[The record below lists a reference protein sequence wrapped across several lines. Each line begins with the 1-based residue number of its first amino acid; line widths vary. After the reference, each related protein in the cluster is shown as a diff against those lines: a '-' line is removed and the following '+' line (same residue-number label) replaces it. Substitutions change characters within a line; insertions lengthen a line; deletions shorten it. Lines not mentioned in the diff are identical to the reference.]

1 VAKTMTSAGRAQV
14 APGKPEA
21 SPPTAVADRP
31 RPAVGPQVKR
41 WRTERSLTLAQV
53 AERSGL
59 NVGYLSQIENDK
71 ASPSLESLAA
81 IGAALEVPVAWFLQD
96 TSLPPRV
103 IRAADR
109 RRWEAPG
116 GGGVEEVDGGVSR
129 ELCIVQVTGLP
140 GGSTGLHAHP
150 GDEHHIMLRGRM
162 RLTQGDHVVELG
174 PGDYLLWD
182 ATIPHDAE
190 SIGDEP
196 PVVLIVSTRQR
207 GTETAAPE

>member
-1 VAKTMTSAGRAQV
+1 MAKPSAARTTPTGARSSTTR
-14 APGKPEA
+14 GLTPER
-21 SPPTAVADRP
+21 T
-31 RPAVGPQVKR
+31 RPAVGRQVKR
-41 WRTERSLTLAQV
+41 WRTERGLTLAQV

-71 ASPSLESLAA
+71 ASPSLESLGA
-81 IGAALEVPVAWFLQD
+81 IGAALDVPIAWFLQD
-96 TSLPPRV
+96 DSAPPRV
-103 IRAADR
+103 VRVGDR
-109 RRWEAPG
+109 RSWEAPG
-116 GGGVEEVDGGVSR
+116 GGRVEEVDGGVSR

-150 GDEHHIMLRGRM
+150 GDEHHILLRGRM
-162 RLTQGDHVVELG
+162 RLTQGQHSVELG

-182 ATIPHDAE
+182 AMIPHDAA

-207 GTETAAPE
+207 GTESAPPD

>member
-1 VAKTMTSAGRAQV
+1 MTSGHRARVAADRLDTPPPSVGAG
-14 APGKPEA
+14 
-21 SPPTAVADRP
+21 RP
-31 RPAVGPQVKR
+31 RPAVGRQVKH
-41 WRTERSLTLAQV
+41 WRTERGLTLAQV

-71 ASPSLESLAA
+71 ASPSLESLGA

-96 TSLPPRV
+96 ASLPPRV
-103 IRAADR
+103 VRAADR
-109 RRWEAPG
+109 RNWEAPG
-116 GGGVEEVDGGVSR
+116 GGRVEEVDGGVSR
-129 ELCIVQVTGLP
+129 ELCIVQVSSLP
-140 GGSTGLHAHP
+140 GGRTGLHAHP
-150 GDEHHIMLRGRM
+150 GDEHHIMLRGRL

-207 GTETAAPE
+207 GTETAPPE

>member
-1 VAKTMTSAGRAQV
+1 VAKTVTSARRAHVTPGTPETSPASV
-14 APGKPEA
+14 A
-21 SPPTAVADRP
+21 VDRP
-31 RPAVGPQVKR
+31 RPAVGRQVKR

-103 IRAADR
+103 IRAAER
-109 RRWEAPG
+109 RTWKAPG
-116 GGGVEEVDGGVSR
+116 GGRVQEVDGGVSR
-129 ELCIVQVTGLP
+129 ELCIVEVTGLP

-162 RLTQGDHVVELG
+162 RLTQGDNVVELG
-174 PGDYLLWD
+174 PGDYMLWD
-182 ATIPHDAE
+182 ATIPHNAE

-207 GTETAAPE
+207 GTESAPPE

>member
-1 VAKTMTSAGRAQV
+1 MSKPVTAAGSPARGSAPLERS
-14 APGKPEA
+14 K
-21 SPPTAVADRP
+21 
-31 RPAVGPQVKR
+31 PAVGPQVKR

-81 IGAALEVPVAWFLQD
+81 IGAALDVPIAWFLQD
-96 TSLPPRV
+96 TSRPPRV
-103 IRAADR
+103 VRAADR
-109 RRWEAPG
+109 RTWQGPG
-116 GGGVEEVDGGVSR
+116 GGSVEEVDGGISR

-150 GDEHHIMLRGRM
+150 GDEHHIVLQGRV
-162 RLTQGDHVVELG
+162 RLTQGEHSVDVG
-174 PGDYLLWD
+174 PGDYVLWD
-182 ATIPHDAE
+182 ATIPHDAA

-196 PVVLIVSTRQR
+196 PILLIVSTRQR
-207 GTETAAPE
+207 GTETAPPE

>member
-1 VAKTMTSAGRAQV
+1 MAKPGAEPSTAPTRAPSPVAERTK
-14 APGKPEA
+14 
-21 SPPTAVADRP
+21 
-31 RPAVGPQVKR
+31 PAVGRQVKR
-41 WRTERSLTLAQV
+41 WRTERGLTLAQV

-81 IGAALEVPVAWFLQD
+81 IGVALDVPIAWFLQD
-96 TSLPPRV
+96 ASIPPRV
-103 IRAADR
+103 VRATDR
-109 RRWEAPG
+109 RRWDAPG
-116 GGGVEEVDGGVSR
+116 GGRVEEVDGGVSR
-129 ELCIVQVTGLP
+129 ELCIVEVTIGP

-150 GDEHHIMLRGRM
+150 GDEHHIVLSGRL
-162 RLTQGDHVVELG
+162 RLTQGEHSVELG

-190 SIGDEP
+190 AIGDEP

-207 GTETAAPE
+207 GTESAPPD

>member
-1 VAKTMTSAGRAQV
+1 MAKRASVDPDATRPAPATS
-14 APGKPEA
+14 
-21 SPPTAVADRP
+21 RP
-31 RPAVGPQVKR
+31 KPAVGRQVKR
-41 WRTERSLTLAQV
+41 WRTERALTLAQV

-81 IGAALEVPVAWFLQD
+81 IGAALEVPIAWFLQD
-96 TSLPPRV
+96 TSMPPRV
-103 IRAADR
+103 VRAADR
-109 RRWEAPG
+109 RGWDAPG
-116 GGGVEEVDGGVSR
+116 GGRVEEVDGGVSR
-129 ELCIVQVTGLP
+129 ELCIVQVTTLP

-150 GDEHHIMLRGRM
+150 GDEHHILLQGRM
-162 RLTQGDHVVELG
+162 RLTQGEHSVELG

-190 SIGDEP
+190 AIGDEP

-207 GTETAAPE
+207 GTESAPPE

>member
-1 VAKTMTSAGRAQV
+1 MAKTMTSARRARL
-14 APGKPEA
+14 APDAPDP
-21 SPPTAVADRP
+21 SPPATPAGRQ
-31 RPAVGPQVKR
+31 RPAVGRQVKR

-53 AERSGL
+53 AERSSL

-103 IRAADR
+103 VRAADR
-109 RRWEAPG
+109 RRWGAPG
-116 GGGVEEVDGGVSR
+116 GGAVEEVDGGVSR

-150 GDEHHIMLRGRM
+150 GDEHHIMLRGRL
-162 RLTQGDHVVELG
+162 RLTQGEHVVELG
-174 PGDYLLWD
+174 PGDYMLWD
-182 ATIPHDAE
+182 ATVPHVAE

-196 PVVLIVSTRQR
+196 PVVLIVSARQR
-207 GTETAAPE
+207 GTETAPPE

>member
-1 VAKTMTSAGRAQV
+1 MPKPMIIAGSPGRAA
-14 APGKPEA
+14 APSER
-21 SPPTAVADRP
+21 S

-41 WRTERSLTLAQV
+41 WRTERALTLAQV

-81 IGAALEVPVAWFLQD
+81 IGVALDVPTAWFLQD
-96 TSLPPRV
+96 SSIPPRV
-103 IRAADR
+103 VRASDR
-109 RRWEAPG
+109 RTWRGPG
-116 GGGVEEVDGGVSR
+116 GGRVEEVDGGVSR

-150 GDEHHIMLRGRM
+150 GDEHHIVLQGRV
-162 RLTQGDHVVELG
+162 RLTQGEHSVEVG
-174 PGDYLLWD
+174 PGDYVLWD

-196 PVVLIVSTRQR
+196 PVLLIVSMRQR
-207 GTETAAPE
+207 GTETAPPE